1 MGPLWREM
9 PVSKSLPLHIL
20 QDSQSSIH
28 PPGFSCRA
36 PIEREIHLISRAP
49 HLSSRV
55 PDKGAT
61 LQVLRWGPCGERDA
75 CFQSLVGISWSP
87 NKQSLLIKHNLTFL
101 SKSVKKPL
109 SHVPT
114 TAPLWREMLSFQ
126 NQWFIQSFIS
136 LKIPQ
141 LRSSRMN
148 QKTIIWSLPTG
159 PHTDRRPVYGG
170 VQPGSQKGLFVT
182 LVLLPQCHAAF
193 STTSTLV

>member
-1 MGPLWREM
+1 M

-101 SKSVKKPL
+101 SKSVKEPPP
-109 SHVPT
+109 HGPPT
-114 TAPLWREMLSFQ
+114 VPLWREREMLSSHS
-126 NQWFIQSFIS
+126 QWFIHSFVS
-136 LKIPQ
+136 LKSPQ
-141 LRSSRMN
+141 LRSSRMKR
-148 QKTIIWSLPTG
+148 KTTMWSPSAE
-159 PHTDRRPVYGG
+159 RRKAN
-170 VQPGSQKGLFVT
+170 VQWGCSRVP
-182 LVLLPQCHAAF
+182 
-193 STTSTLV
+193 